1 MGFCLEVMRKLEDLL
16 SGALSAKEA
25 RQVREHVKSCS
36 NCRLVLRSAER
47 TLQTYFTTPERRRT
61 AA

>member
-1 MGFCLEVMRKLEDLL
+1 MGFCLKVMRMLEDLL
-16 SGALSAKEA
+16 SGALSPKEV
-25 RQVREHVKSCS
+25 RQVREHLKSCS

-47 TLQTYFTTPERRRT
+47 TLQTYFTAPDRRRT